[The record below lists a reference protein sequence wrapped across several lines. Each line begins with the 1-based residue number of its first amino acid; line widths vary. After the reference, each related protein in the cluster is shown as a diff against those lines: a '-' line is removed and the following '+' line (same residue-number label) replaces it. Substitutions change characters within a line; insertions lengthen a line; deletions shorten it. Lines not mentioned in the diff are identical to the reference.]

1 MRGHWAW
8 ACASDIGT
16 SHLRTGQRLQDA
28 YSCFTCTSV
37 GKEFFVGIVS
47 DGAGSAEFGG
57 EGAAL
62 VCRTLGLAV
71 RRHFTLGQDLPS
83 QTSLEYWVDEA
94 RDRIY
99 RAAQARAKDARDF
112 AATLVCAISDGDRSV
127 IAHVGDGCVVVRERA
142 SGQWV
147 APTWP
152 DQGEYAS
159 TTTFV
164 TDQPN
169 AKVRVSPFDVAVDVI
184 SLFSDG
190 IERMV
195 LDMAA
200 KKPSDRFFGVIAQ
213 PIVSSSVLQGRDGV
227 LSRQLQAYL
236 ASEQVTSR
244 TDDDKTLVIATL
256 R

>member
-1 MRGHWAW
+1 M
-8 ACASDIGT
+8 T
-16 SHLRTGQRLQDA
+16 
-28 YSCFTCTSV
+28 V

-47 DGAGSAEFGG
+47 DGAGSSEFGG

-62 VCRTLGLAV
+62 VCRTLGLAA
-71 RRHFTLGQDLPS
+71 RRHFAMEQELPA
-83 QTSLEYWVDEA
+83 QTALEHWVDEA

-99 RAAQARAKDARDF
+99 KAAQVRGKEARDF
-112 AATLVCAISDGDRSV
+112 AATLVCAISDGATSL
-127 IAHVGDGCVVVRERA
+127 IAHIGDGCVVVRERA

-159 TTTFV
+159 TTTFI
-164 TDQPN
+164 TDQPS
-169 AKVRVSPFDVAVDVI
+169 AKLRVTHFDVAVDVI
-184 SLFSDG
+184 ALFSDG

-195 LDMAA
+195 LDMVAM
-200 KKPSDRFFGVIAQ
+200 KPVERFFGVVAH
-213 PIVSSSVLQGRDGV
+213 PIVSSPVLRGRDRT